1 MIPESHTFGP
11 LFKGLTG
18 MVASFGGALVTF
30 MSHLELI
37 LRVAGVG
44 IGVAC
49 GVASLVSIIRNMPP
63 RRKGRLP

>member
-1 MIPESHTFGP
+1 
-11 LFKGLTG
+11 
-18 MVASFGGALVTF
+18 
-30 MSHLELI
+30 LI

-49 GVASLVSIIRNMPP
+49 GVASLISIIRNMPP

>member
-1 MIPESHTFGP
+1 MIPESHTFAP
-11 LFKGLTG
+11 LLKGVTG
-18 MVASFGGALVTF
+18 MVASFGGAALSFV
-30 MSHLELI
+30 SHLEI
-37 LRVAGVG
+37 ALRVLGVG

>member
-1 MIPESHTFGP
+1 MIPESHTFSP
-11 LFKGLTG
+11 LLKGVTG
-18 MVASFGGALVTF
+18 MVASFGGAFITL
-30 MSHLELI
+30 MSHVEIL
-37 LRVAGVG
+37 LRVLGVG

>member
-1 MIPESHTFGP
+1 M
-11 LFKGLTG
+11 L
-18 MVASFGGALVTF
+18 ASFGGALVTF

-49 GVASLVSIIRNMPP
+49 GVASLISIIRNMPP

>member
-1 MIPESHTFGP
+1 MIPDHHTFSP
-11 LFKGLTG
+11 LLKGLTG
-18 MVASFGGALVTF
+18 MLASFGGALVTF

-63 RRKGRLP
+63 RKKGRLP

>member
-1 MIPESHTFGP
+1 MIPDSHTFSP

-18 MVASFGGALVTF
+18 MLASFGGALVTF

-49 GVASLVSIIRNMPP
+49 GVASLISIVRNMPP